1 MAENFT
7 KARQQQKAM
16 FAKMKGRTTK
26 VIALLNIPADKITV
40 LKSKATT
47 KKDAFDSVPSDAI
60 KKLNKQKVGSLAV
73 AFTQPFS
80 EKDEKTILRVPF
92 VVSQKFRGGARA
104 IDRKT
109 RESQLT
115 KEDKSDIRKLNK
127 FFKGQE
133 NKFREQ
139 QRRLKR

>member
-26 VIALLNIPADKITV
+26 VIALLKQDKITV
-40 LKSKATT
+40 LKSKVTT

-92 VVSQKFRGGARA
+92 VVSRKFRGGARA